1 MKLSHPKIWSISDL
15 HLSFGTPNKSME
27 IFGWKNHSKNIETS
41 WREKIGSE
49 DIILLAGDLSW
60 AISMKEVIPD
70 FEWLEALPGTKI
82 LIRGNHDYWWKSI
95 TKLRSLPF
103 SSIHFI
109 QNDSWTHQDVTIG
122 GTRLWDSSEY
132 QFGKYA
138 TKVERAELEPREI
151 NQAIF
156 DREIG
161 RLRLSCERLD
171 SSAKIRIIMT
181 HYPPIGADLA
191 DSIASKILESY
202 HIQLCVFG
210 HLHGLSK
217 DLQFGTKN
225 GIRYILT
232 SSDHINF
239 MPIRLL

>member
-1 MKLSHPKIWSISDL
+1 MKLSDLKIWSISDL

-27 IFGWKNHSKNIETS
+27 IFGWKNHPENIAAS
-41 WREKIGSE
+41 WREKIKSE
-49 DIILLAGDLSW
+49 DIVLVAGDLSW
-60 AISMKEVIPD
+60 AISMSQVIPD
-70 FEWLEALPGTKI
+70 FEWLDALPGTKI

-95 TKLRSLPF
+95 AKLRALPF

-109 QNDSWTHQDVTIG
+109 QNDSWTDRGVTIG

-138 TKVERAELEPREI
+138 VKQQGAEMEPTEM
-151 NQAIF
+151 NQTIF

-161 RLRLSCERLD
+161 RLRISCERLD
-171 SSAKIRIIMT
+171 RTAKIRIIMT

-191 DSIASKILESY
+191 DSVASKVLEAY

-210 HLHGLSK
+210 HLHGLSPA
-217 DLQFGTKN
+217 LQFGTKN
-225 GIRYILT
+225 GIRYVLT
-232 SSDHINF
+232 SCDHINF